1 MEPWWTPILT
11 GYICEDFP
19 FKTTRNLPLLRKDRI
34 RPNMWPEI
42 PEDLSF
48 WRRPACQ
55 TPSKALNISN
65 TLTRVVP
72 DLFHALAILSEKI
85 LIRSTIDRED
95 LKSYWKSEKRLYFS
109 RGWTSLLSTSFSKTL
124 ITIEIGLKGQ
134 QFLVVDFSPTFLNTG
149 TTDETFHH

>member
-42 PEDLSF
+42 PEDL
-48 WRRPACQ
+48 RRK
-55 TPSKALNISN
+55 TKALNISN

-72 DLFHALAILSEKI
+72 DLFHALAILSEKTV
-85 LIRSTIDRED
+85 IRSTIDRED

-109 RGWTSLLSTSFSKTL
+109 RWWTSPLSTSFSKTL
-124 ITIEIGLKGQ
+124 LTTEIGPKGQ